1 MLAAPTAP
9 VVGESATGAAVGM
22 GIAVLAVA
30 AVATV
35 GAKVLGAAV
44 EDEEAAPD
52 INGSEESGM
61 YPSCR
66 L

>member
-1 MLAAPTAP
+1 
-9 VVGESATGAAVGM
+9 M